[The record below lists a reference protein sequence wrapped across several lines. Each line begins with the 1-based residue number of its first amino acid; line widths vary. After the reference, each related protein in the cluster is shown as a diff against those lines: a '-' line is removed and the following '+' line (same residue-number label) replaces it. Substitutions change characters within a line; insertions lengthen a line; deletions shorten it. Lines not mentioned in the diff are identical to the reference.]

1 MRLLASGGR
10 GDDDEFLAL
19 ILDFPGVFD
28 VVESGRVG
36 ESNGEG
42 GIGFARD
49 VGNVR

>member
-1 MRLLASGGR
+1 MRLLAPRSR
-10 GDDDEFLAL
+10 SDDDEFLRL